1 MADLAQLRRVALN
14 WLSRR
19 DYSELQLQRKLEQQG
34 ATLAQ
39 IAEVVAWCKA
49 ENYLNQQRYIAM
61 LVRSRCNRGYGVN
74 YILQECRQQQISK
87 DELMHC
93 VTQLEIDWFALAQQA
108 YQKKYAATQPKDIK
122 EKYKRMAYLQRRG
135 FSAEQIHHALSDT
148 E

>member
-1 MADLAQLRRVALN
+1 MAELAQLRRSVLN

-34 ATLAQ
+34 ATEAQ
-39 IAEVVAWCKA
+39 IAQVLSWAKA
-49 ENYLNQQRYIAM
+49 ENYLDQQRYIIM
-61 LVRSRCNRGYGVN
+61 LVRSRCNRGYGFN

-87 DELMHC
+87 EELQRC
-93 VTQLEIDWFALAQQA
+93 VVQLEIDWFALARQA
-108 YQKKYAATQPKDIK
+108 YQKKYSADAVTDIK

-135 FSAEQIHHALSDT
+135 FTTEQIRYALSDS